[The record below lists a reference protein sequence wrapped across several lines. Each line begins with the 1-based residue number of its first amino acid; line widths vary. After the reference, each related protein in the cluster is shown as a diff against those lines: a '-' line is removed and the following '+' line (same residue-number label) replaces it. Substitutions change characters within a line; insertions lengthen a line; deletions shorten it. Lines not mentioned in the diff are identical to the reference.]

1 MDGWMDALNVMDE
14 WIDACMDEWMDGW
27 IDGWLDG
34 WKDGCIL
41 MLYAVPVTLMLD
53 QKKRDTNLSA
63 LSAIN
68 YSDYVAA
75 GQIW

>member
-1 MDGWMDALNVMDE
+1 MMMMLN
-14 WIDACMDEWMDGW
+14 
-27 IDGWLDG
+27 
-34 WKDGCIL
+34 
-41 MLYAVPVTLMLD
+41 AVPVTLMLD

-75 GQIW
+75 GQI